1 VTPRRALLGLS
12 LLVLLCAGLFVAQAW
27 QAASSLSDSR
37 GRAAEVERLIRG
49 GDFEAASAE
58 LDLLRSD
65 TRAAARATDGWLWDL
80 GARLPWVG
88 EEVAAVQ
95 TSASVLDRITA
106 ENQPVVLRLTRMVTR
121 GALRPREGRVDLA
134 AVRRMQPLVERAA
147 ASINR
152 QHRRLADVDTE
163 HLGFP
168 FRDVVGELVDR
179 VDSAHAAATATAT
192 AFDLLPGML
201 GADEPRS
208 YLLMVQNNAEV
219 RSTGGIP
226 GSLAVLH
233 ADRGRIRMGLQ
244 GSAGDFAAVLPE
256 PVRLPREVLRLYGE
270 TVRTDLRDATLN
282 PDFPQAARTA
292 AAMLQARHGIRVD
305 GVVSVDPVA
314 LAFLLQGTGPV
325 KVHQAGRTGVLT
337 HANAVSVLLNM
348 SYQLLPDQA
357 GQDEFFQRA
366 ARAIFDAVTDGAGDP
381 ALVVTGLSRGVA
393 EHRVL
398 LWSRHPDE
406 QRRLAGTAVAGML
419 PHTGAHPQV
428 GFYLNDAT
436 AGKADYYL
444 DQQPMLSA
452 RACRPDGSQR
462 LEASITLES
471 TMPKDFG
478 TLSQWI
484 TGTGAFTPRGTIAVN
499 VRLYGPV
506 AGRVTR
512 VTVDGEP
519 RSVTSDRHRDRQ
531 VAVVPVVLQPGQ
543 RLQVRAT
550 MTTGPGQTQGPV
562 LSFTP
567 GIRSRPN
574 GVTLTSACG

>member
-1 VTPRRALLGLS
+1 MTPRRALLGLS
-12 LLVLLCAGLFVAQAW
+12 LLVLVCAGLFVAQAW

-65 TRAAARATDGWLWDL
+65 TRAAAHATDGWLWDL
-80 GARLPWVG
+80 AARLPWVG
-88 EEVAAVQ
+88 DEIGAVQ

-106 ENQPVVLRLTRMVTR
+106 ENQPVVLRLSRAVTR
-121 GALRPREGRVDLA
+121 GKLRPRDGRVDLE

-147 ASINR
+147 DSIDR
-152 QHRRLADVDTE
+152 QHRRLAGLPAE
-163 HLGFP
+163 QLSFP
-168 FRDVVGELVDR
+168 FGELVRELVDR
-179 VDSAHAAATATAT
+179 VDRAHAAATATNT
-192 AFDLLPGML
+192 AFALLPGML
-201 GADEPRS
+201 GEDGPRS
-208 YLLMVQNNAEV
+208 YLLMVQNNAEP

-256 PVRLPREVLRLYGE
+256 PVRLPDEVVRLYGE
-270 TVRTDLRDATLN
+270 TVRTDLRDTTLN

-292 AAMLQARHGIRVD
+292 ARMLEARHGIRVD

-325 KVHQAGRTGVLT
+325 EVSQAGRTGTLT
-337 HANAVSVLLNM
+337 HANAVNVLLNM

-357 GQDEFFQRA
+357 SQDEFFQRA

-381 ALVVTGLSRGVA
+381 ALTVTGLSRGVT

-398 LWSRHPDE
+398 LWSRHAKE
-406 QRRLAGTAVAGML
+406 QRRLAGTAVAGAL

-436 AGKADYYL
+436 AGKAGYYL
-444 DQQPMLSA
+444 EQHPTVSA
-452 RACRPDGSQR
+452 RECRPDGSQR
-462 LEASITLES
+462 LEAAVALES
-471 TMPKDFG
+471 TMPKDVA
-478 TLSQWI
+478 TLSEWI
-484 TGTGAFTPRGTIAVN
+484 TGTGAYTPRGTIAVN
-499 VRLYGPV
+499 LRVYGPV
-506 AGRVTR
+506 AGRITGL
-512 VTVDGEP
+512 TVDGRQ
-519 RSVTSDRHRDRQ
+519 RSVTADRHRDRQ

-543 RLQVRAT
+543 RVLVRAS
-550 MTTGPGQTQGPV
+550 MTTGPGQRQGPV